1 MKARVVH
8 EVPLSPAAIAVLE
21 QVRPLLGSA
30 DDGYVFPGHRRGS
43 PISRMSMPML
53 MRRMEMGRFTVHGF
67 RSTFRDWAGDCTN
80 FARELIEAA
89 LAHMIENKAERAYRR
104 STAFEKRERLMAAWP
119 ATVIDRRPA
128 PTDRWPPRTLQN
140 RCVPST

>member
-1 MKARVVH
+1 
-8 EVPLSPAAIAVLE
+8 
-21 QVRPLLGSA
+21 
-30 DDGYVFPGHRRGS
+30 
-43 PISRMSMPML
+43 MSMPML